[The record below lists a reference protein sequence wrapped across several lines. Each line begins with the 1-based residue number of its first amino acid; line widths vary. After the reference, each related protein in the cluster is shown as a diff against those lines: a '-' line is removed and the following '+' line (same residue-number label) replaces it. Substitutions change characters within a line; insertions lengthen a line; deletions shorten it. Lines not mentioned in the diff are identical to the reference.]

1 MLGPMPTRPGELW
14 TCHLGVVEYR
24 EALALQEDLRERRQR
39 DEIADTLLCLEH
51 PPTYTLGRR
60 TAEGELPMGKD
71 FYRAQGIEVVE
82 VDRGGGVTYHGPGQL
97 VAYPIVRTDDVVGL
111 VRAMERAMIAALAD
125 EGVEASAPEGLTGV
139 WVGERKIGSIGL
151 HVQRGVTTHGFAV
164 NVENDLQPFEWVI
177 ACGGDGVRTTS
188 LILETGRGAGALRCF
203 RRRAAFR
210 MAEATGRRQRLVGR
224 ARLGLPAPAPAA
236 RPPVAAGA

>member
-1 MLGPMPTRPGELW
+1 VSERADELW

-24 EALALQEDLRERRQR
+24 GALALQEALRARRQR

-51 PPTYTLGRR
+51 PPVYTLGRR
-60 TAEGELPMGKD
+60 TGEGELPMGRD
-71 FYRAQGIEVVE
+71 WYLAQGIDVVE

-97 VAYPIVRTDDVVGL
+97 VAYPIVRTGDVVGL

-125 EGVEASAPEGLTGV
+125 EGVEATAPAGLTGV
-139 WVGERKIGSIGL
+139 WAGERKIGSIGL

-164 NVENDLQPFEWVI
+164 NVENDLQPFEWVV
-177 ACGGDGVRTTS
+177 ACGGDGARTTS
-188 LILETGRGAGALRCF
+188 LIRETGRGAGALRCF

-210 MAEATGRRQRLVGR
+210 MAEALGARQRLVSLR
-224 ARLGLPAPAPAA
+224 RLGLAGGAPRA
-236 RPPVAAGA
+236 PVAAGA